1 MELSGAADQLVVGF
15 QGVGIRFRSDAVEP
29 IDRLRRIF
37 HHFGAPSPDGIVGE
51 ILITAHGGAYTA
63 EGAGGS
69 YGGDGSLHA
78 VVRWAQ
84 YHAID
89 QFIRARTDLIWL
101 HGAAAARND
110 GAIVLTGPRGRGK
123 STLVTGLW
131 RRGWTYLTDDI
142 LPLDP
147 KTQTL
152 VPFPQMPAAR
162 RDLGHDI
169 DEAML
174 HEVVKDETWI
184 DERVQATD
192 VPVAAV
198 VAPQWIR
205 EGQTRLADMSA
216 GETVLAL
223 LAGCW
228 NFDGSGE
235 TAVASLARFVTGT
248 PAFRLVW
255 SDADRA
261 VELLDAAMQ

>member
-1 MELSGAADQLVVGF
+1 MSGTSNRLTVGF
-15 QGVGIRFRSDAVEP
+15 QGVGIRFSSDATEP
-29 IDRLRRIF
+29 IMRLRRIF
-37 HHFGAPSPDGIVGE
+37 HHFRAPVPDRIVGE
-51 ILITAHGGAYTA
+51 IRVSANGDGYAA
-63 EGAGGS
+63 EGAGGA
-69 YGGDGSLHA
+69 YGGTGDLQA

-101 HGAAAARND
+101 HGAAAAR
-110 GAIVLTGPRGRGK
+110 GGEAIVLTGPRGRGK

-131 RRGWTYLTDDI
+131 NRGWSYLTDDI

-147 KTQTL
+147 RTQTL

-169 DEAML
+169 DEARL
-174 HEVVKDETWI
+174 HEVSKDETWI

-192 VPVAAV
+192 VPVAAIV
-198 VAPQWIR
+198 EPRWIR
-205 EGQTRLADMSA
+205 EEATTLTDMSA
-216 GETVLAL
+216 GEAVLAL
-223 LAGCW
+223 LEGCW

-255 SDADRA
+255 SDAVHA
-261 VELLDAAMQ
+261 VDLLDTALK